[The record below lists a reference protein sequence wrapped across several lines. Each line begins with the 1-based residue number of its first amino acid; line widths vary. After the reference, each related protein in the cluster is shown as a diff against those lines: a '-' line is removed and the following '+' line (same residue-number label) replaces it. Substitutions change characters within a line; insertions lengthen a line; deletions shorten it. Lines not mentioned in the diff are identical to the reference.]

1 MYSNKGYLRSQFQAA
16 DKTSSGYLLPHEFGE
31 LLRQL
36 NIDMTSKEIADVFDE
51 VNTDLTEIEGKQVID
66 EKEFL
71 AFYESLMEREVL
83 HVIFDQVRGTNKRI
97 SLKFRHKNFSHLP
110 LFI

>member
-1 MYSNKGYLRSQFQAA
+1 MDSNKGYLRSQFQAA

-51 VNTDLTEIEGKQVID
+51 VNTDRTEIEGTVYIGKV
-66 EKEFL
+66 
-71 AFYESLMEREVL
+71 S
-83 HVIFDQVRGTNKRI
+83 
-97 SLKFRHKNFSHLP
+97 S
-110 LFI
+110 